1 MRICQSEMSHVF
13 GNTYKEEDG
22 EVSPNIISILPNVT
36 KLLLVPHIF
45 LLIQVRMMQAEL
57 IAFLIRQIRRKNR
70 KVITLTHH
78 LARFTEDV
86 QGLVGQGIDY
96 DPNDRI

>member
-22 EVSPNIISILPNVT
+22 EVSPTSVIT
-36 KLLLVPHIF
+36 KCYKLLLIPHIF